1 MLEMGIEDPFSIF
14 DGAGVAIVFTEAKA
28 PQHVDD
34 ELNNLGVCNILLKI
48 KSFSECPMASSD
60 LKSPT
65 ACSYQQNLR

>member
-34 ELNNLGVCNILLKI
+34 ELNNLGVCNILLK
-48 KSFSECPMASSD
+48 K
-60 LKSPT
+60 
-65 ACSYQQNLR
+65 NLVRNAQWQAAI